1 MARIL
6 PGHLTGCQAVA
17 DRVSRRGGYRDV
29 HMADDEPRTASPVAH
44 REGPATA
51 KRAQVQAAVLKA
63 TEDLL
68 AGGASYAELNV
79 ERIAT
84 AAGISRTA
92 FYFYFRDKRD
102 LLMRLAGDVTELL
115 YAQADIW
122 FSGDGDDPER
132 EIREALTRISELY
145 AEHGV
150 LIRAIVEVS
159 TYEEDIATFWR
170 GLLNQFVEATARRIE
185 LEGQLPE
192 GSAGPTAFALTWMVE
207 RTFYQQLVQEQPL
220 PQEALIDA

>member
-1 MARIL
+1 
-6 PGHLTGCQAVA
+6 
-17 DRVSRRGGYRDV
+17 
-29 HMADDEPRTASPVAH
+29 MADEERTASPVAH
-44 REGPATA
+44 REGPTTA
-51 KRAQVQAAVLKA
+51 KRAQVQAAVLEA
-63 TEDLL
+63 TEELL

-122 FSGDGDDPER
+122 FSGEGDDPER
-132 EIREALTRISELY
+132 EIREALTRIAELY
-145 AEHGV
+145 RVHGV

-170 GLLNQFVEATARRIE
+170 GLLQRFVDATARRIE
-185 LEGQLPE
+185 AEGHLPP
-192 GSAGPTAFALTWMVE
+192 AAAVPTAFSLTWMVE
-207 RTFYQQLVQEQPL
+207 RTFYQQLVQEQPM
-220 PQEALIDA
+220 PQDALIDAITGIYHRTVYGVRP

>member
-1 MARIL
+1 MA
-6 PGHLTGCQAVA
+6 
-17 DRVSRRGGYRDV
+17 
-29 HMADDEPRTASPVAH
+29 ADDPARTTSPVAH

-51 KRAQVQAAVLKA
+51 KRAQVQADVLRA
-63 TEDLL
+63 TEALL
-68 AGGASYAELNV
+68 ASGSSYADLNV
-79 ERIAT
+79 EKIAT

-122 FSGDGDDPER
+122 FSGDGDPEH
-132 EIREALTRISELY
+132 EIREALTRIAALY
-145 AEHGV
+145 REHGV

-170 GLLNQFVEATARRIE
+170 GLLQRFVDATARRIE
-185 LEGQLPE
+185 AEGRMDD
-192 GSAGPTAFALTWMVE
+192 GAARATAFALTWMVE
-207 RTFYQQLVQEQPL
+207 RTFYQQLVQESPV
-220 PQEALIDA
+220 PDAELIGAIVGIYRGTVYDGR

>member
-1 MARIL
+1 M
-6 PGHLTGCQAVA
+6 
-17 DRVSRRGGYRDV
+17 D
-29 HMADDEPRTASPVAH
+29 MADEESRAASPVAH

-51 KRAQVQAAVLKA
+51 KRAQVQAAVLQA
-63 TEDLL
+63 TEQLL
-68 AGGASYAELNV
+68 AGGSSYADLNV

-122 FSGDGDDPER
+122 FSGDGEDPER
-132 EIREALTRISELY
+132 EIREALTRIAELY
-145 AEHGV
+145 REHGV

-170 GLLNQFVEATARRIE
+170 GLLNRFVDATARRIE
-185 LEGQLPE
+185 ADEELAPG
-192 GSAGPTAFALTWMVE
+192 AGHATAFALTWMVE
-207 RTFYQQLVQEQPL
+207 RTFYQQLVQEQQL
-220 PQEALIDA
+220 EQDVLIDAIVGIYRATIYGARP

>member
-1 MARIL
+1 MAEEE
-6 PGHLTGCQAVA
+6 T
-17 DRVSRRGGYRDV
+17 
-29 HMADDEPRTASPVAH
+29 RTASPVAH

-51 KRAQVQAAVLKA
+51 KRAQVQADVLRA
-63 TEDLL
+63 TEELL
-68 AGGASYAELNV
+68 AGGSSYADLNV

-122 FSGDGDDPER
+122 FSGEGDDPER
-132 EIREALTRISELY
+132 DIREALTRISELY
-145 AEHGV
+145 DEHGV

-170 GLLNQFVEATARRIE
+170 GLLNQFVDATARRIE
-185 LEGQLPE
+185 AEGQLPGE
-192 GSAGPTAFALTWMVE
+192 TAHATAFSLTWMVE
-207 RTFYQQLVQEQPL
+207 RTFYQQLVQEHPV
-220 PQEALIDA
+220 PRDTLIDAIVGIYRATIYGR